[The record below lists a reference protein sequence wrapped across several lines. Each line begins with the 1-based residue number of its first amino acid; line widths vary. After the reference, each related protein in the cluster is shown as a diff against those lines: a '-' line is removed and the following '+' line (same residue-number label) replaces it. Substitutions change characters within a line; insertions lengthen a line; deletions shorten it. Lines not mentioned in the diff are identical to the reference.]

1 MHWGVRLASYL
12 LMGFALLIIMLN
24 GLLVGLLAACVGYT
38 FTQFLVRKIAD
49 ASRQPFSL
57 NVPPPRWI
65 EYLAVTIV
73 LVVPIVLVTLGLIH
87 SQGYLLNAPQQY
99 RDILESMAKTL
110 LDLRSKLPP
119 ELANVLPDG
128 AQELQQRAAEY
139 LGTKAGAIANMGRL
153 WLTGLLYVFVG
164 LFVAEMCSSC
174 TRRL

>member
-73 LVVPIVLVTLGLIH
+73 LVVPMDGDEGVAPMTF
-87 SQGYLLNAPQQY
+87 SANFACPECGYSMSE
-99 RDILESMAKTL
+99 LEPRIFSFNN
-110 LDLRSKLPP
+110 P
-119 ELANVLPDG
+119 
-128 AQELQQRAAEY
+128 
-139 LGTKAGAIANMGRL
+139 AGACP
-153 WLTGLLYVFVG
+153 TCDGLGVHQYFDP
-164 LFVAEMCSSC
+164 A
-174 TRRL
+174 